1 MAATFEHQAIPQI
14 QRAHEQAR
22 DELRRAGTKAT
33 TLLSLVGAALA
44 GVVALTTRQVSPAAL
59 VALWLAAAPIF
70 GSVLVLLSAIR
81 PRLSQFPTP
90 GTWLDAVFHGP
101 AALLEASSSAATQ
114 VLAADVVLLG
124 DIAVTKYHRV
134 GRSVSLLFVGL
145 SVLAVALV
153 LAVLT

>member
-1 MAATFEHQAIPQI
+1 MTATFEHDAMPQI

-22 DELRRAGTKAT
+22 DELRRADTKAT

-44 GVVALTTRQVSPAAL
+44 GVVALTTRQVSPAAMI
-59 VALWLAAAPIF
+59 ALWLAAAPIF

-81 PRLSQFPTP
+81 PRIAQFPTP

-101 AALLEASSSAATQ
+101 AALLEASSSAAAE
-114 VLAADVVLLG
+114 VLAADVVSLG
-124 DIAVTKYHRV
+124 GIAVTKYHRV